1 MKKVLLI
8 IMCIIIPIAFASC
21 GNNTPYENEKS
32 TQDDNQVV
40 LEQETDT
47 DIVSDKVTEAS
58 TKPSKDTEKKIEKF
72 YVNYNGFKIDVN
84 FDENSIKE
92 ILDAEKNATV
102 PETKLVT
109 KFADV
114 FAVYDDN
121 SESIYGN
128 VYIGED
134 DCYYLKFENSTIEGA
149 AFKLP
154 DNSISNDLA

>member
-1 MKKVLLI
+1 MKKILAIVLCLLI
-8 IMCIIIPIAFASC
+8 PLSFISC
-21 GNNTPYENEKS
+21 TKNMNITNTTSGNFYLQDNNKQDKNTTNKS
-32 TQDDNQVV
+32 DNHT
-40 LEQETDT
+40 EQNNKNITKLYVSYNGIRIDLT
-47 DIVSDKVTEAS
+47 SDK
-58 TKPSKDTEKKIEKF
+58 DTINEIIET
-72 YVNYNGFKIDVN
+72 
-84 FDENSIKE
+84 
-92 ILDAEKNATV
+92 EKNATV

>member
-40 LEQETDT
+40 SEQEADT

-58 TKPSKDTEKKIEKF
+58 TKPSKDTKKKIEKF

>member
-1 MKKVLLI
+1 
-8 IMCIIIPIAFASC
+8 MCIIIPIAFASC

>member
-1 MKKVLLI
+1 MKRIFI
-8 IMCIIIPIAFASC
+8 IMLCFIISLSFISC
-21 GNNTPYENEKS
+21 TKSANITNITNDKIYSQDNNKQDKNTTNKS
-32 TQDDNQVV
+32 DNHT
-40 LEQETDT
+40 EQNNKNITELYVSYNGVRIDLT
-47 DIVSDKVTEAS
+47 SDK
-58 TKPSKDTEKKIEKF
+58 DTINEIIET
-72 YVNYNGFKIDVN
+72 
-84 FDENSIKE
+84 
-92 ILDAEKNATV
+92 EKNATV

>member
-1 MKKVLLI
+1 
-8 IMCIIIPIAFASC
+8 MCIIISIAFASC

-40 LEQETDT
+40 SEQETDT

-58 TKPSKDTEKKIEKF
+58 AKPSKDTEKKIEKF

>member
-1 MKKVLLI
+1 
-8 IMCIIIPIAFASC
+8 MCIIIPIAFASC

-40 LEQETDT
+40 SEQEADT

-58 TKPSKDTEKKIEKF
+58 TKPSKDTKKKIEKF

>member
-40 LEQETDT
+40 SEQETDT

>member
-1 MKKVLLI
+1 
-8 IMCIIIPIAFASC
+8 MCIIIPIAFASC

-40 LEQETDT
+40 SEQETDT

>member
-1 MKKVLLI
+1 MKKIILI
-8 IMCIIIPIAFASC
+8 ITCIIISIAFASC